1 MNEAESESFEFS
13 SARPSGA
20 GAEGARDPSITG
32 HFAEI
37 IRMQMRADDIA
48 GRKSPLTRRWS
59 SDHGVK
65 LARASRVISIF
76 QNSFLPLYPPLSARA
91 NSIRGGDFSYF
102 RSLIFSCNCKGRSKC
117 YVSKV
122 DIE

>member
-48 GRKSPLTRRWS
+48 GR
-59 SDHGVK
+59 GE
-65 LARASRVISIF
+65 RV
-76 QNSFLPLYPPLSARA
+76 LL
-91 NSIRGGDFSYF
+91 RGDGHPTT
-102 RSLIFSCNCKGRSKC
+102 G
-117 YVSKV
+117 
-122 DIE
+122 